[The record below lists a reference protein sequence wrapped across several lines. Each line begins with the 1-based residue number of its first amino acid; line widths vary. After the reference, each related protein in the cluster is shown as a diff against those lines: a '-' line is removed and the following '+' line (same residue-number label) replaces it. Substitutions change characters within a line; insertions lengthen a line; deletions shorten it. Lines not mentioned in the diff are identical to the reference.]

1 MERKNP
7 DLFPRILLLLP
18 LDAKAFPYELN
29 MLFNLIPFDHEITT
43 LIDEGTAL
51 NIVHLELRKAFDMV
65 FHKIL
70 MEKLM
75 E

>member
-1 MERKNP
+1 MLNQP
-7 DLFPRILLLLP
+7 GCLLWW
-18 LDAKAFPYELN
+18 DGW
-29 MLFNLIPFDHEITT
+29 
-43 LIDEGTAL
+43 IDEGAAL

>member
-29 MLFNLIPFDHEITT
+29 MPFNLIPFDHEITT
-43 LIDEGTAL
+43 LRDEGTAL